1 LTVTG
6 GEAVATLNYL
16 TQELVIEDVHKM
28 VTPSH
33 TWEEPLAV
41 ELQEFVS
48 SILND
53 RQPAVTG
60 WDGLKALEIAEA
72 TMTSARNNAPVEMEA
87 GM

>member
-28 VTPSH
+28 VKPYH
-33 TWEEPLAV
+33 AWEEPLAL

-48 SILND
+48 SILHD
-53 RQPAVTG
+53 RLPPVTG
-60 WDGLKALEIAEA
+60 WDGLKALEITEA
-72 TMTSARNNAPVEMEA
+72 AMMSAQTNTPVDMDA
-87 GM
+87 GT